1 MQQKRTHLLL
11 LGLLRLDD
19 VLHNLRLLNEEGAD
33 NAGVSQIPA
42 HHIPSADALRTAAT
56 TVSALHCL
64 LALRKRG
71 VRARA
76 NRLDARKRSVAVT
89 TLRRSRQLLQVKV
102 AQLAVR
108 RLNNAPAVR
117 PRVVGVTL
125 AQSKTLS
132 HLYCQ
137 YVYPMHT
144 AQEHREH
151 MWNKH
156 PYAIAIEGDILCPS
170 ALTRLYTPL
179 VYRGSVVGTSGDAL
193 ALRRGPTF

>member
-1 MQQKRTHLLL
+1 MLA
-11 LGLLRLDD
+11 
-19 VLHNLRLLNEEGAD
+19 NLA
-33 NAGVSQIPA
+33 S
-42 HHIPSADALRTAAT
+42 HIAYVPSADTFSAAAT
-56 TVSALHCL
+56 TVGALDRL
-64 LALRKRG
+64 LALRDRG
-71 VRARA
+71 ICARA
-76 NRLDARKRSVAVT
+76 QALDTLKLHVAVT
-89 TLRRSRQLLQVKV
+89 ALGGSRQLLQVQV
-102 AQLAVR
+102 TVLTVR
-108 RLNNAPAVR
+108 RLHNAPTVR